1 MKNRFFITPI
11 SALILGS
18 VLVVSAQADTVDVSL
33 SADINNNAYT
43 LNVNG
48 ENGKAYIYTTS
59 SDAGAAFRF
68 LSNSPYSYN
77 TINVAE
83 GVDAVMNFSTTDI
96 DGYKSTKEQ
105 SYHAGGSN
113 GLTKGSTILVDG
125 GGADSS
131 SFTFYGSNF
140 RTGGVESSGTGSEG
154 TVVEDTITI
163 SDITFDFNGT
173 GGFGTN
179 KVVLQNS
186 VVNLNSG
193 KLFSGTKLIKS
204 GDSTVSVNKIV
215 STSLDNSTYNIKST
229 TVTSLGD
236 LGATTLTNNSNLNVE
251 NGSVSAT
258 TLSVSSSNVKVA
270 NGATLNLSG
279 ANAFTIADMN
289 QIKVEKGGTLNA
301 SASTITLI
309 DGGEYTLSG
318 GSYNISRF
326 AGGDNKS
333 SKVYVTAES
342 LTTSGMGNSGQT
354 SARTYIVGYEKNGNA
369 VPVEWIANNG
379 FQLNQGGKIV
389 LVNGSSLYSSSK
401 VNFAD
406 TTAYNASANIY
417 DGTFNYIEKGT
428 EIRSSVTRINGG
440 YFDGKITVNKGY
452 EANSDWN
459 YTFALGVKAQGANV
473 TLGGNAEIIVYGA
486 TSVSDTSGEVGK
498 VGKLFTISGNITSNA
513 GTGKIVSDANAGFFI
528 KSKDANTKTVLT
540 LNTTD
545 AFKVGGAESQGTST
559 FELEAGANVE
569 FVINA
574 DNNIGTVA
582 LGSSASKL
590 LLTIAD
596 GKVLTIGSF
605 ANLANSDALS
615 VALGDTAFGSLRIT
629 DMDSILA
636 NYASNSAI
644 KFTDADGV
652 ERILGDNLFIK
663 EIESGVF
670 TVSTVIPEPAE
681 WAMIFGAIALAF
693 VAYRRRK

>member
-1 MKNRFFITPI
+1 MKNRFITPI
-11 SALILGS
+11 SALIFGS
-18 VLVVSAQADTVDVSL
+18 VLTVSVQADTVNVGL
-33 SADINNNAYT
+33 SADINNTAYT

-59 SDAGAAFRF
+59 EKAGADFRF

-77 TINVAE
+77 TINVAD
-83 GVDAVMNFSTTDI
+83 GVDAIMNFSTTDI
-96 DGYKSTKEQ
+96 DGYKSTKAQ

-125 GGADSS
+125 ASADSS
-131 SFTFYGSNF
+131 SFTFYGNSF
-140 RTGGVESSGTGSEG
+140 KTGGADPSGSGSEG

-163 SDITFDFNGT
+163 KDITFDFNGT
-173 GGFGTN
+173 GSFGTN

-204 GDSTVSVNKIV
+204 GDSTVSADKIV
-215 STSLDNSTYNIKST
+215 STSLDNSTYNIQSASAT
-229 TVTSLGD
+229 D
-236 LGATTLTNNSNLNVE
+236 LGELGAVTLTNNSNLNVKK
-251 NGSVSAT
+251 GSVSAK
-258 TLSVSSSNVKVA
+258 TLSITSSNVNIS
-270 NGATLNLSG
+270 NGATLNLSA

-301 SASTITLI
+301 SSSTIALI

-318 GSYNISRF
+318 GSYNIKGFTGTADR
-326 AGGDNKS
+326 S
-333 SKVYVTAES
+333 SKVYITAES
-342 LTTSGMGNSGQT
+342 LTTSVMGGSGT
-354 SARTYIVGYEKNGNA
+354 SARTYIVGADKNGNTSA
-369 VPVEWIANNG
+369 VKWTATG
-379 FQLNQGGKIV
+379 YTALQLNGGKIV
-389 LVNGSSLYSSSK
+389 LVNGSSIHSTGK
-401 VNFAD
+401 VNFAS
-406 TTAYNASANIY
+406 TAAYNASANIY
-417 DGTFNYIEKGT
+417 DGSFNYVGKGS
-428 EIRSSVTRINGG
+428 EITSGATRINGG

-452 EANSDWN
+452 EANSNWN
-459 YTFALGVKAQGANV
+459 YTFALGVKAQNANV
-473 TLGGNAEIIVYGA
+473 ILGENAEITVYGA
-486 TSVSDTSGEVGK
+486 TSISDGSGEVGK

-513 GTGKIVSDANAGFFI
+513 GTGKIFSDANAGFFI

-545 AFKVGGAESQGTST
+545 AFKVGGAENQASST

-615 VALGDTAFGSLRIT
+615 IALGDTAFGSLRIT

-644 KFTDADGV
+644 KFTDANGV
-652 ERILGDNLFIK
+652 ERVLDENLFIK

-670 TVSTVIPEPAE
+670 SVSTVIPEPAE